1 MSEKIVLAGGGTA
14 GHVNPLLATALE
26 LRSRGYDVVALG
38 TQQGLETTLVPA
50 AGVELV
56 TIERVPLP
64 RKPSLQ
70 FFSLPRRMKQAIA
83 QCRSVLQGASALVGF
98 GGYVST
104 PAYLAAHKMGIPII
118 IHEQNARPGLA
129 NRVGTRW
136 ASALGLT
143 FPSTPLVARQGTTEV
158 TGLPLRPAI
167 QSLAASRG
175 NAQDSARARE
185 EAASRLGIN
194 PLVSTLLITGG
205 SLGALNVN
213 RAMVAAAADLP
224 ANVQVLHLTGK
235 GKDQEVREAVQA
247 AGVEQRWHVID
258 YLSTMEDALA
268 VADLVVCRSGAG
280 TVAEM
285 TALGLPCVYVPLPI
299 GNGEQ
304 KLNAADHVA
313 HGGALL
319 VADSDLDAA
328 YVRERIFP
336 LMGSS
341 ELESMAQASRALAHP
356 DGAIKLADLIE
367 STLHGKK
374 DTK

>member
-1 MSEKIVLAGGGTA
+1 MTKKIVLAGGGTA
-14 GHVNPLLATALE
+14 GHVNPLLSTALE

-38 TQQGLETTLVPA
+38 TSQGLETTLVPA

-70 FFSLPRRMKQAIA
+70 FFSLPGRMKRAIA
-83 QCRSVLQGASALVGF
+83 QCRSALSGADALVGF

-104 PAYLAAHKMGIPII
+104 PAYLAARKMSLPII

-129 NRVGTRW
+129 NRVGTHW

-143 FPSTPLVARQGTTEV
+143 FPSTPLKAKHGVTVV

-167 QSLAASRG
+167 QALAAARTTEKGRESARRLAASK
-175 NAQDSARARE
+175 
-185 EAASRLGIN
+185 LGVD
-194 PLVSTLLITGG
+194 PDMQTLLITGG

-213 RAMVAAAADLP
+213 RAMVKVAAELP
-224 ANVQVLHLTGK
+224 DGVQVVHLTGR
-235 GKDQEVREAVQA
+235 GKDQEVRDAVKA
-247 AGVEQRWHVID
+247 AGVADRWHVID

-313 HGGALL
+313 QGGAIL
-319 VADSDLDAA
+319 VADHDLTAD
-328 YVRERIFP
+328 YVRGTIFP
-336 LMGSS
+336 LPGSEKLS
-341 ELESMAQASRALAHP
+341 EMAIASRALARP
-356 DGAIKLADLIE
+356 DGAQQLADLIE
-367 STLHGKK
+367 STLQKK
-374 DTK
+374 EQK

>member
-1 MSEKIVLAGGGTA
+1 MTKKIVLAGGGTS
-14 GHVNPLLATALE
+14 GHVNPLLSTALE

-38 TQQGLETTLVPA
+38 TSRGLETTLVPA

-70 FFSLPRRMKQAIA
+70 FFSLPGRMKRAIA
-83 QCRSVLQGASALVGF
+83 QCRSALSGADALVGF

-104 PAYLAAHKMGIPII
+104 PAYLAARKMDLPII

-129 NRVGTRW
+129 NRVGARG

-143 FPSTPLVARQGTTEV
+143 FPSTPLNAKHGVTVV

-167 QSLAASRG
+167 QALAAARTTEEG
-175 NAQDSARARE
+175 RESARRT
-185 EAASRLGIN
+185 AASKLGVD
-194 PLVSTLLITGG
+194 PDMQTLLITGG

-213 RAMVAAAADLP
+213 RAMVKVAAELP
-224 ANVQVLHLTGK
+224 QGVQVVHLTGK
-235 GKDQEVREAVQA
+235 GKDQEVRDAVKA
-247 AGVEQRWHVID
+247 AGVADRWHVID

-319 VADSDLDAA
+319 VADNDLTSD
-328 YVRERIFP
+328 YVRGTIFP
-336 LMGSS
+336 LPGSEKLS
-341 ELESMAQASRALAHP
+341 EMAIASRALARP
-356 DGAIKLADLIE
+356 DGAQQLADLIE
-367 STLHGKK
+367 STLQKK
-374 DTK
+374 DQK

>member
-1 MSEKIVLAGGGTA
+1 MTKKIVLAGGGTA
-14 GHVNPLLATALE
+14 GHVNPLLSTALE

-38 TQQGLETTLVPA
+38 TSQGLETTLVPA

-70 FFSLPRRMKQAIA
+70 FFSLPGRMKRAIA
-83 QCRSVLQGASALVGF
+83 QCRSALSGADALVGF

-104 PAYLAAHKMGIPII
+104 PAYLAARKMSLPII

-129 NRVGTRW
+129 NRVGTHW

-143 FPSTPLVARQGTTEV
+143 FPSTPLKAKHGVTVV

-167 QSLAASRG
+167 QALAAARTTEKGRESARRLAASK
-175 NAQDSARARE
+175 
-185 EAASRLGIN
+185 LGVD
-194 PLVSTLLITGG
+194 PDMQTLLITGG

-213 RAMVAAAADLP
+213 RAMVKVAAELP
-224 ANVQVLHLTGK
+224 DGVQVVHLTGR
-235 GKDQEVREAVQA
+235 GKDQEVRDAVKA
-247 AGVEQRWHVID
+247 AGVADRWHVID

-313 HGGALL
+313 QGGAIL
-319 VADSDLDAA
+319 VADHDLTAD
-328 YVRERIFP
+328 YVRGMIFP
-336 LMGSS
+336 LLGSEKLS
-341 ELESMAQASRALAHP
+341 EMAIASRALARP
-356 DGAIKLADLIE
+356 DGAQQLADLIE
-367 STLHGKK
+367 STLQKK
-374 DTK
+374 EQK